1 MPADEVDSPSSLAT
15 GAAKARAGKRPRS
28 KLFLSLDLKNAYAR
42 LGVSPLASDKEISDR
57 IGKLRASAVKRLKAK
72 GNAAIDDPD
81 QQEAF
86 RLDKIE
92 EEIGDP
98 RKRKVYD
105 ERHPQNI
112 LLTVQPSPAE
122 QAWARHRKAGLISN
136 WVQNELGED
145 ALCPTPSCLRLWAPS
160 GLDPELISFLSAYDA
175 GDAPRS
181 ASPQP
186 PQTPA
191 DEFAAMLSF
200 NDLAGLFE

>member
-1 MPADEVDSPSSLAT
+1 MPADREDNTSSEAG
-15 GAAKARAGKRPRS
+15 GAAKAHSGKRPRS

-57 IGKLRASAVKRLKAK
+57 IGKLRAAAVKRLKAK

-81 QQEAF
+81 RQEAF

-98 RKRKVYD
+98 RKRKIYD
-105 ERHPQNI
+105 ERYPQNI
-112 LLTVQPSPAE
+112 LLTVQPSPSE
-122 QAWARHRKAGLISN
+122 QAWARHRKAGLISK

-160 GLDPELISFLSAYDA
+160 GLDAELISFLGEYSA
-175 GDAPRS
+175 GDT
-181 ASPQP
+181 PQP
-186 PQTPA
+186 ASTPPQLPA
-191 DEFAAMLSF
+191 DDVAGMLSF
-200 NDLAGLFE
+200 NDLAGLFD

>member
-1 MPADEVDSPSSLAT
+1 MPPDKANNTSSLAT
-15 GAAKARAGKRPRS
+15 GAAKAHAGKRPRS

-57 IGKLRASAVKRLKAK
+57 IGKLRAAAVKRLKAK

-105 ERHPQNI
+105 EKHPQNI
-112 LLTVQPSPAE
+112 LLTVQPSPTE

-136 WVQNELGED
+136 WVQSELGED

-160 GLDPELISFLSAYDA
+160 GLESDLISFLGAY
-175 GDAPRS
+175 S
-181 ASPQP
+181 ASDSPRPASP
-186 PQTPA
+186 PSAPTPA
-191 DEFAAMLSF
+191 DDLTAILSF
-200 NDLAGLFE
+200 DNLEGLFP